1 MMTQTIDQ
9 ALYAMHMCQ
18 LRTPGLKALY
28 RPGSPQSEA
37 LAVLI
42 AALDRADRVLNGVE
56 VEPAEPA
63 RAA

>member
-18 LRTPGLKALY
+18 LRTPGLRALY
-28 RPGSPQSEA
+28 RPGTPQSEA
-37 LAVLI
+37 LAALI
-42 AALDRADRVLNGVE
+42 AALERADRVLNGGD
-56 VEPAEPA
+56 VEPEAA